1 MKYRALIH
9 GVSLLNPVC
18 GLPILRNPLSRYADG
33 DWLERDAGMRRRDE
47 QLRKYEQ
54 LLASRAMR
62 KKETYY
68 VEHTLTLTY

>member
-1 MKYRALIH
+1 MH

-18 GLPILRNPLSRYADG
+18 GLSILRNPFSRYADG
-33 DWLERDAGMRRRDE
+33 DWLERDTGMRRRDE
-47 QLRKYEQ
+47 RPRKYEE

-68 VEHTLTLTY
+68 AEHTLTLTY